1 MQSLLGYII
10 YSDMKV
16 RRVESRKRSSL
27 STVNTFSLIHL
38 FSFPLFAKIIVVFAF
53 CVCKVLLKAQ
63 LLPIAMLIDCWK
75 TCSSTY
81 TNVNS
86 STKSL
91 GKIVKYISPKLTDYY
106 MQMGRKICQCICR
119 CPSIDEKNEIWV
131 CRSLPIH
138 EKHR

>member
-1 MQSLLGYII
+1 
-10 YSDMKV
+10 MKV
-16 RRVESRKRSSL
+16 RRVDSTKRGSL

-38 FSFPLFAKIIVVFAF
+38 FSFPLFAKVFVVIAF
-53 CVCKVLLKAQ
+53 FVCKVLLKAQ
-63 LLPIAMLIDCWK
+63 LLPIAMPIDCWK

-81 TNVNS
+81 TNDNS

-106 MQMGRKICQCICR
+106 IQMGRKISQFICR
-119 CPSIDEKNEIWV
+119 CPSIDEKIDKWI
-131 CRSLPIH
+131 CRCLPIH